1 DNALALPLLTCM
13 YLGDR
18 WECLFTRGEISL
30 RAYSAHRLEPG
41 SYWLQMPADK
51 LWVF

>member
-1 DNALALPLLTCM
+1 MPLFTCM

-18 WECLFTRGEISL
+18 WECLFKSVSGDISL
-30 RAYSAHRLEPG
+30 RAYSKYKLDAG
-41 SYWLQMPADK
+41 SYWLQLPADK